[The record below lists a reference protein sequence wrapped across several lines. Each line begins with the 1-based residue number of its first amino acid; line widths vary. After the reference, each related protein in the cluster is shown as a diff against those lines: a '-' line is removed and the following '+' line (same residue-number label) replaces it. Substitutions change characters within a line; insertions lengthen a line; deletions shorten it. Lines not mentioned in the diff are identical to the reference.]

1 MPKSGSE
8 SDFANVGDKVTPTRI
23 LSACRYCGVALDA
36 LARRR
41 GVDHCEAASCRHK
54 AADAHTLR
62 IKEALAA
69 AAPATAAA
77 QLPHLTQPLS
87 PLVWLK
93 HCEPRIVGISDDE
106 REQHRAYLQAVVAEN
121 RTIDRG
127 RLAPSTADDRH
138 PQGARLCAQCRGRC
152 CEHGADWRAFIDV
165 TLLEKWRDEAPERS
179 LDGAV
184 EAYMAMLPQ
193 AHVEGGCLYQTAA
206 GCAMPRERRAEICN
220 GFACDALEAVQKAA
234 AADPGAAALAITFHR
249 DRVERAAVIE
259 REATHAVQ
267 IDAP

>member
-1 MPKSGSE
+1 
-8 SDFANVGDKVTPTRI
+8 VTLTRI
-23 LSACRYCGVALDA
+23 FESCRYCGAALDP
-36 LARRR
+36 LTRRR
-41 GVDHCEAASCRHK
+41 GVHHCTAAACRHK
-54 AADAHTLR
+54 AEEARLSR
-62 IKEALAA
+62 IRKALAA
-69 AAPATAAA
+69 AAPAAAA
-77 QLPHLTQPLS
+77 SQLPHLEKP
-87 PLVWLK
+87 PALVWLK
-93 HCEPRIVGISDDE
+93 HWDPRIVETSDDE

-121 RTIDRG
+121 RKIDRG

-152 CEHGADWRAFIDV
+152 CEHGAEWRAFIDV

-179 LDGAV
+179 LEGAV
-184 EAYMAMLPQ
+184 DAYTAMLPQ
-193 AHVEGGCLYQTAA
+193 AHVEGGCLYQTAV

-234 AADPGAAALAITFHR
+234 AADPGTAALAITFHR